1 MSKDPTTELQQ
12 AYYTLLSDALAVN
25 VYDEAPADATYPH
38 VQFGDTTLT
47 DSSTKSDFID
57 EATFSLSVVDR
68 YALDSGTRTYIN
80 AIVNTIKQTLRDR
93 TDVFD
98 MSNFDVIYTLV
109 DNDIFRKEFSETY
122 TYWIREIRFRHKIEE
137 K

>member
-1 MSKDPTTELQQ
+1 MSKDSTTELQQ
-12 AYYTLLSDALAVN
+12 AYYTLLTNALAVN

-47 DSSTKSDFID
+47 DSSTKSEFMD

-93 TDVFD
+93 TDVFG
-98 MSNFDVIYTLV
+98 MSNFDVVYTVV
-109 DNDIFRKEFSETY
+109 DNDIFRKEFTETY

-137 K
+137 R

>member
-1 MSKDPTTELQQ
+1 MAKDSTTELQQ
-12 AYYTLLSDALAVN
+12 AYYTLLTGALAVN

-93 TDVFD
+93 TGVFD
-98 MSNFDVIYTLV
+98 LSNFDVIYTVV

>member
-1 MSKDPTTELQQ
+1 MAKDPTTELQQ
-12 AYYTLLSDALAVN
+12 AYYTLLTDALAVN

-47 DSSTKSDFID
+47 DSSTKSEFMD

-93 TDVFD
+93 TDVFG
-98 MSNFDVIYTLV
+98 MSNFDIVYTVV
-109 DNDIFRKEFSETY
+109 DNDIFRKEFTETY

-137 K
+137 R

>member
-47 DSSTKSDFID
+47 DSSTKSEFID

-80 AIVNTIKQTLRDR
+80 AIVNTIKQTLRTR
-93 TDVFD
+93 SDVFD
-98 MSNFDVIYTLV
+98 MSNFDVVYTVV

>member
-1 MSKDPTTELQQ
+1 MAKDSTTELQQ
-12 AYYTLLSDALAVN
+12 AYYTLLTGALAVN

-80 AIVNTIKQTLRDR
+80 AIVNTIKQTLRTR
-93 TDVFD
+93 SDVFD
-98 MSNFDVIYTLV
+98 MSNFDVVYTVV

>member
-1 MSKDPTTELQQ
+1 MAKDSTTELQQ
-12 AYYTLLSDALAVN
+12 AYYTLLTGALAVN

-98 MSNFDVIYTLV
+98 LSNFDVIYTVV

>member
-1 MSKDPTTELQQ
+1 MAKDPTTELQQ
-12 AYYTLLSDALAVN
+12 AYFTLLTDALAVN
-25 VYDEAPADATYPH
+25 VYDEAPESATYPH

-80 AIVNTIKQTLRDR
+80 AIVNTIKQTLRTR
-93 TDVFD
+93 SDVFD
-98 MSNFDVIYTLV
+98 LSNFDVVYTVV

-122 TYWIREIRFRHKIEE
+122 TYWIREVRFRHKIEE

>member
-47 DSSTKSDFID
+47 DSSTKSEFID

-98 MSNFDVIYTLV
+98 LSNFDVIYTVV

>member
-1 MSKDPTTELQQ
+1 MAKDPTTELQQ
-12 AYYTLLSDALAVN
+12 AYYTLLTGALAVN

-98 MSNFDVIYTLV
+98 LSNFDVIYTVV